1 MKRTLF
7 IITLLLVLVQNI
19 NAQLVGY
26 IIDAE
31 TKKGIPFASASYKG
45 KHIAVSGSEFGIY
58 TIERHDGWKL
68 TFSAVGY
75 ESKTVSITPNTP
87 NNINIELKAEDTK
100 LSEVVVKSKKAK
112 YSRKDNPAVELM
124 KRVIAAKKQNKLE
137 NKDFY
142 QYTNYEKL
150 TLSINDIKPED
161 LDSGFYSKKQW
172 LKNQVEFSPLNNKL
186 ILPIIMNEKVT
197 KKIYRKDPKDEKQ
210 IIIGDR
216 SEGINDL
223 FETGD
228 IVKQLTNDAFTE
240 VDIYDDYV
248 RLLRQQ
254 FTSPIGKDAIS
265 FYRYYI
271 VDTLK
276 VDNDSC
282 YHLTF
287 LPNNQQ
293 DFGFRGEL
301 FIMKDTTLHVK
312 KVSLTIPKRSDI
324 NFVDNMQIE
333 QQYSRME
340 DGEWVLT
347 NNDMVLEMSILKS
360 FGNFLV
366 ARTSTR
372 SDYSFKEIKHKEFH
386 GKAKERKDPYAEMQ
400 DVSFWNQYRKVSLT
414 QSEDGMNKFIDG
426 IKSIK
431 GFNWIIL
438 GAKALIENF
447 VETSTSGKPS
457 KFDFGPI
464 NTIISANTIDGFRM
478 RISGQ
483 TTANFN
489 KHLFLGGYIARG
501 FNTKKTYYEGSITYS
516 FNEKRYLPRE
526 FPRRSISF
534 TSSSDICFPSDKFAD
549 TDKDN
554 IFNALKWSK
563 SQSMMFYKRQ
573 RLTFEREEDWGFSAK
588 ASLRLEENEATGG
601 LFFKPLSEYIND
613 GIDYKGGIWNDYY
626 DRGEKNLHN
635 GKIRTTEIRLELEYS
650 PGRSFINTK
659 QRRLPVNQ
667 EAPVFNIIHTM
678 GIQGFLGGQYN
689 YHATEAHIYK
699 RFWVKSW
706 GRLDCHLKGGA
717 QWSQVPYPLLISPA
731 SNLSY
736 IIMKETFNLINNMEF
751 INDRFASLD
760 VAWDMNGKIFN
771 RIPLLKHLKWREIIG
786 FKMLWGSL
794 SDKNNPMLE
803 QNWKSSTLMAFPE
816 GCYLM
821 NPHKPYM
828 EFRAGIHN
836 IFNLLHVEYVRRLN
850 YLELPTASKH
860 GVRFTFH
867 ASF

>member
-26 IIDAE
+26 IMDAE

-45 KHIAVSGSEFGIY
+45 KHIAVSSNDFGLY
-58 TIERHDGWKL
+58 TIEKHNGWKM

-75 ESKTVSITPNTP
+75 ESKTITINEKTPNTL
-87 NNINIELKAEDTK
+87 NIELKAEDTK
-100 LSEVVVKSKKAK
+100 LSEVVVKSKKSK

-124 KRVIAAKKQNKLE
+124 KRVIEAKKQTKLE

-150 TLSINDIKPED
+150 TLSINDIKPNE
-161 LDSGFYSKKQW
+161 LDSGFFSKKQW

-186 ILPIIMNEKVT
+186 ILPLIVNEKVS
-197 KKIYRKDPKDEKQ
+197 KNIYRKDPKNEKT
-210 IIIGDR
+210 IIIGER

-228 IVKQLTNDAFTE
+228 IVKQLSNDAFTE

-265 FYRYYI
+265 FYRFYI
-271 VDTLK
+271 ADT
-276 VDNDSC
+276 VRIENDSC

-301 FIMKDTTLHVK
+301 YILKDSTLHVK
-312 KVSLTIPKRSDI
+312 RVNLTIPKRSDI

-333 QQYSRME
+333 QEYTRME
-340 DGEWVLT
+340 DGDWVLSK
-347 NNDMVLEMSILKS
+347 NDMVLEMSILKS
-360 FGNFLV
+360 FGNFLIV
-366 ARTSTR
+366 RNSSR
-372 SDYSFKEIKHKEFH
+372 SDYSFEEIKEKEFH
-386 GKAKERKDPYAEMQ
+386 GKVKIKKDPDAEMQ
-400 DVSFWNQYRKVSLT
+400 DNTFWNQYRKGYLT
-414 QSEDGMNKFIDG
+414 QSEDGMNKFING

-438 GAKALIENF
+438 GAKAFIENYI
-447 VETSTSGKPS
+447 ETGLNGKPS
-457 KFDFGPI
+457 KFDFGPV
-464 NTIISANTIDGFRM
+464 NTIVSANTIDGFRM
-478 RISGQ
+478 RVSGQ

-489 KHLFLGGYIARG
+489 KHFFVGGYIAHG
-501 FNTKKTYYEGSITYS
+501 FNTKKNYYNVDLTYS
-516 FNEKRYLPRE
+516 FNKKKYLPRE
-526 FPRRSISF
+526 FPKRDITF
-534 TSSSDICFPSDKFAD
+534 SSSFDICFPSDKFAD

-563 SQSMMFYKRQ
+563 SQSMMFYRRQ
-573 RLTFEREEDWGFSAK
+573 RLNFEREEEWGLRTK
-588 ASLRLEENEATGG
+588 LGVRLEENEATGG
-601 LFFKPLSEYIND
+601 LFFKPLSEFAKD
-613 GIDYKGGIWNDYY
+613 GINYDGGIWQDYY
-626 DRGEKNLHN
+626 DMGSKSLHN
-635 GKIRTTEIRLELEYS
+635 GKIRTSELRLELEYS
-650 PGRSFINTK
+650 PGRTYINTK
-659 QRRLPVNQ
+659 QRRLAVNQ
-667 EAPVFNIIHTM
+667 ESPVFNIIHTM
-678 GIQGFLGGQYN
+678 GVKGFMGGEYN

-699 RFWVKSW
+699 RFWARSW
-706 GRLDCHLKGGA
+706 GRIDCNLKAGA

-736 IIMKETFNLINNMEF
+736 VIMKETFNLINNMEF
-751 INDRFASLD
+751 LNDRFASLD
-760 VAWDMNGKIFN
+760 VAWDMQGKILN
-771 RIPLLKHLKWREIIG
+771 RLPLLKKLKWREIIG
-786 FKMLWGSL
+786 FKVLWGDL
-794 SDKNNPMLE
+794 TDKNNPMLE
-803 QNWKSSTLMAFPE
+803 QNWRSNTLMAFPE

-821 NPHKPYM
+821 DPKRPYA
-828 EFRAGIHN
+828 EFRVGIHN

-850 YLELPTASKH
+850 YLDLPTANKQ
-860 GVRFTFH
+860 GIRFTFH